1 MTSATLPRLLPL
13 VVALFASACSTD
25 GPSREDR
32 TRWATQAA
40 RVTITRDD
48 WGIPHIRGTSDADAV
63 FGMVYAQA
71 EDDFNRIELN
81 YLNAMGRVAEAE
93 GKAAIWRDLRMRLF
107 IDPDTLRAQYAASPA
122 WLRTLMDAWADGL
135 NHFLATH
142 PEVKPRVLTRFEPW
156 MALAFSEGSIGGD
169 IETVSLS
176 ALEAFYGGPDTAS
189 ASAGDASAGRAR
201 LAVAATVPATSMIEP
216 TGSNGFAVGPSRS
229 ASGKALLLINPHTSF
244 FFREELHV
252 TSDEGLNAYGAV
264 TWGQFFVYQG
274 FNATAGWMH
283 TSSNNDAIDEYAVT
297 ATRTTDGYT
306 YPYDTAQR
314 RVVTQRIALR
324 YRDADTMSTREF
336 TVYRTH
342 HGPVVREASGK
353 WIAVRLM
360 NEPVKALTQSYLRT
374 KAKDL
379 AEFRATMD
387 LHTNSSNNTVF
398 ADAEGNI
405 AYFHANFIPRRN
417 TRYDWSK
424 PVDGSDPGTEWQ
436 GVHTVDESPNV
447 FNPSTGWIQN
457 TNNAPFSAA
466 GAASPKQS
474 AYARYFENGEGENA
488 RGLHAIEV
496 LSRERAFDLDK
507 LITAAYDPHLPAFDA
522 LIPALVRDYDALR
535 GSDAREAARKAA
547 LKEPVGVLR
556 AWDRRSGTK
565 SVALTLAH
573 FWGMELFTRVQA
585 DPDAEG
591 TSVFAYM
598 ARGATAEQ
606 RLGALD
612 AAVARLTTDFGDWR
626 TAWGDVNR
634 FQRLTADI
642 EQPFSD
648 AGPSIPVGFASANW
662 GSLAAFGA
670 RPYPGTK
677 KIYGTYGN
685 SFVAV
690 VEFGDSVMARAI
702 TAGGLNSVPG
712 SKHFNDQAERYA
724 RGDLRTVYFHPG
736 QLAEHTERVYRPGER
751 P

>member
-1 MTSATLPRLLPL
+1 MTIRPISRLPL
-13 VVALFASACSTD
+13 LLVALLSAACATE
-25 GPSREDR
+25 GPSREER
-32 TRWATQAA
+32 ARWDAQAA

-48 WGIPHIRGTSDADAV
+48 WGIPHVRGTTDADAV

-71 EDDFNRIELN
+71 EDDFNRIEMN
-81 YLNAMGRVAEAE
+81 YLTALGRMAEAE
-93 GKAAIWRDLRMRLF
+93 GKAAIWGDLRMRLF
-107 IDPDTLRAQYAASPA
+107 IDPDTLRVQYAASPE

-135 NHFLATH
+135 NHFLVTH
-142 PEVKPRVLTRFEPW
+142 PDVKPRVLTHFEPW

-169 IETVSLS
+169 IERVSLPE
-176 ALEAFYGGPDTAS
+176 LEALYDSPDTAS
-189 ASAGDASAGRAR
+189 ASAGRVRLDVARAAPPTG
-201 LAVAATVPATSMIEP
+201 LVEP
-216 TGSNGFAVGPSRS
+216 GGSNGFAIGPSRS

-244 FFREELHV
+244 FFREELQM
-252 TSDEGLNAYGAV
+252 TSDDGLNAYGAV

-283 TSSNNDAIDEYAVT
+283 TSSNNDAIDEFAVT
-297 ATRTTDGYT
+297 ATRTADGYT
-306 YPYDTAQR
+306 YGYDTAQR
-314 RVVTQRIALR
+314 RMVSQRIAVR
-324 YRDADTMSTREF
+324 YRDGAQLSTREF

-342 HGPVVREASGK
+342 HGPVVREADGK

-374 KAKDL
+374 KAKNL
-379 AEFRATMD
+379 AEFKTNMD

-405 AYFHANFIPRRN
+405 AYFHANFIPRRD
-417 TRYDWSK
+417 TRFDWSK
-424 PVDGSDPGTEWQ
+424 PVDGSDPATEWQ

-447 FNPSTGWIQN
+447 FNPNTGWIQN
-457 TNNAPFSAA
+457 TNNHPYSAA
-466 GAASPKQS
+466 GAASPRQS
-474 AYARYFENGEGENA
+474 DYARYFEDGEGENA

-496 LSRERAFDLDK
+496 LTRERAFDIDK
-507 LITAAYDPHLPAFDA
+507 LVAAAYDPHLPAFDA

-535 GSDAREAARKAA
+535 ASDARQRALKLA
-547 LKEPVGVLR
+547 LKEPVAVLR

-573 FWGMELFTRVQA
+573 YWGTELFARVQA
-585 DPDAEG
+585 DPQAEG
-591 TSVFAYM
+591 TSLFAFM

-606 RLGALD
+606 RLGALES
-612 AAVARLTTDFGDWR
+612 AVARVTADFGDWR

-642 EQPFSD
+642 AQPFSD
-648 AGPSIPVGFASANW
+648 SGPSLPVGFASANW

-677 KIYGTYGN
+677 KMYGTHGN

-724 RGDLRTVYFHPG
+724 RGDLRTVYFHPS
-736 QLAEHTERVYRPGER
+736 QLAGHTERTYRPGER
-751 P
+751 AP